1 MQRTPPPANP
11 NPPAAATGAAGWG
24 RGEGAAVASD
34 CVGGRGPEAAVAC
47 VQVEEC
53 VGKEIEAG

>member
-34 CVGGRGPEAAVAC
+34 CVGGRGLEAAGEDCITRRWALGEVC
-47 VQVEEC
+47 L
-53 VGKEIEAG
+53 G